1 MMKKV
6 DCHALQ
12 GKARNDRKRAS
23 FLNTP
28 QDLKTPTKDSRISKE
43 TSANAERCPLFC
55 DEKTSEAV
63 QGEAEAGFF
72 SKSLLCEHSQ
82 GRALGVR
89 NRRECEAIKDLSRK
103 AESTSKAIGARQ

>member
-28 QDLKTPTKDSRISKE
+28 QDFKTPAKDSRISKE
-43 TSANAERCPLFC
+43 TCELTLAPLRLFC
-55 DEKTSEAV
+55 DE
-63 QGEAEAGFF
+63 
-72 SKSLLCEHSQ
+72 KSLLCEHSQ

>member
-1 MMKKV
+1 MEKV

-12 GKARNDRKRAS
+12 GKARNDRKAS

-28 QDLKTPTKDSRISKE
+28 QDFKTPAKDSRI
-43 TSANAERCPLFC
+43 C

-63 QGEAEAGFF
+63 QGAAAAGFF

-82 GRALGVR
+82 GRALG
-89 NRRECEAIKDLSRK
+89 
-103 AESTSKAIGARQ
+103 GA

>member
-12 GKARNDRKRAS
+12 GKARNDKKRAS
-23 FLNTP
+23 FLTTP
-28 QDLKTPTKDSRISKE
+28 QDFKTTTKDSKI
-43 TSANAERCPLFC
+43 C
-55 DEKTSEAV
+55 DE
-63 QGEAEAGFF
+63 
-72 SKSLLCEHSQ
+72 KSLLCKHSQ

-103 AESTSKAIGARQ
+103 AESTSKAIGVSQ

>member
-28 QDLKTPTKDSRISKE
+28 QDFKTPAKDSRISKE
-43 TSANAERCPLFC
+43 TCELTLAPLRLFC

-63 QGEAEAGFF
+63 QGEAVAGFF

-89 NRRECEAIKDLSRK
+89 NRRECEAIKDFSRK
-103 AESTSKAIGARQ
+103 AESTSKR

>member
-28 QDLKTPTKDSRISKE
+28 QDFKTPAKDSRISKE
-43 TSANAERCPLFC
+43 TCELTLAPLRLFC
-55 DEKTSEAV
+55 DE
-63 QGEAEAGFF
+63 
-72 SKSLLCEHSQ
+72 KSLLCEHSQ
-82 GRALGVR
+82 GRALG
-89 NRRECEAIKDLSRK
+89 
-103 AESTSKAIGARQ
+103 GA

>member
-28 QDLKTPTKDSRISKE
+28 QDFKTPAKPNPPAKR
-43 TSANAERCPLFC
+43 
-55 DEKTSEAV
+55 
-63 QGEAEAGFF
+63 
-72 SKSLLCEHSQ
+72 
-82 GRALGVR
+82 
-89 NRRECEAIKDLSRK
+89 
-103 AESTSKAIGARQ
+103 

>member
-28 QDLKTPTKDSRISKE
+28 QDFKTPAKDSRI
-43 TSANAERCPLFC
+43 C
-55 DEKTSEAV
+55 DE
-63 QGEAEAGFF
+63 
-72 SKSLLCEHSQ
+72 KSLLCKHSQ

-103 AESTSKAIGARQ
+103 AESTSKAIGVRQ

>member
-28 QDLKTPTKDSRISKE
+28 QDFKTPAKDSRISKE

-55 DEKTSEAV
+55 DE
-63 QGEAEAGFF
+63 
-72 SKSLLCEHSQ
+72 KSLLCEHSQ

-103 AESTSKAIGARQ
+103 AESTSKAIGVRQ